1 MSERGG
7 GGAPKG
13 STVDFD
19 QVFAVTAPRLVG
31 QLYLM
36 IGDLAE
42 AQDCVQE
49 AFAKAWLRWDSLTDG
64 RGDPVGWV
72 KTAAYRLAVSRW
84 RHWRAGVR
92 AVRRHG
98 VPADAPGPSPDAVVL
113 RDALA
118 KLPKA
123 QRVVLVMHHLND
135 MRVEDVA
142 RELRVPSGTVKARLV
157 QGRAALAELL
167 SDWHADTFRTSA

>member
-1 MSERGG
+1 MTGRRSVS
-7 GGAPKG
+7 AV
-13 STVDFD
+13 TDFD
-19 QVFAVTAPRLVG
+19 QVYATTAPRLVG

-49 AFAKAWLRWDSLTDG
+49 AFARAWLRWDSLTDG

-72 KTAAYRLAVSRW
+72 KTTAYRLAISHW
-84 RHWRAGVR
+84 RHWKAGVKALR
-92 AVRRHG
+92 KHG
-98 VPADAPGPSPDAVVL
+98 VPPDAPAPSADAVAL

-118 KLPKA
+118 QLPKA
-123 QRVVLVMHHLND
+123 QRVALVLHHLND

-142 RELRVPSGTVKARLV
+142 RELRVPPGTVKARLSR
-157 QGRAALAELL
+157 GRATLAVLL
-167 SDWHADTFRTSA
+167 ADWHTDVLATEEFHA

>member
-1 MSERGG
+1 MTGKRAEP
-7 GGAPKG
+7 AA
-13 STVDFD
+13 TDFD
-19 QVFAVTAPRLVG
+19 LIYAANAPRLVG

-64 RGDPVGWV
+64 RGDPAGWV
-72 KTAAYRLAVSRW
+72 KTTAYRMAVSHW
-84 RHWRAGVR
+84 RHWKAGVKALR
-92 AVRRHG
+92 KHG
-98 VPADAPGPSPDAVVL
+98 APLDAPEPSPDAVAL

-118 KLPKA
+118 QLPKS
-123 QRVVLVMHHLND
+123 QRVALVLHHLND

-142 RELRVPSGTVKARLV
+142 RELRVAPGTVKARLSR
-157 QGRAALAELL
+157 GRAALAVLL
-167 SDWHADTFRTSA
+167 ADWHKDVLATEESHA

>member
-1 MSERGG
+1 MTGRRSD
-7 GGAPKG
+7 
-13 STVDFD
+13 SDVTDFD
-19 QVFAVTAPRLVG
+19 HVYAATAPRLVG

-49 AFAKAWLRWDSLTDG
+49 AFARAWLRWDSLTDG

-72 KTAAYRLAVSRW
+72 KTTAYRLAVSHW
-84 RHWRAGVR
+84 RHWKVGVR
-92 AVRRHG
+92 VLRKHG
-98 VPADAPGPSPDAVVL
+98 APPDAPGPSPDAVAL

-118 KLPKA
+118 KLPKP
-123 QRVVLVMHHLND
+123 QRVALVLHHLND

-142 RELRVPSGTVKARLV
+142 RELRIPPGTVKARLAR
-157 QGRAALAELL
+157 GRAALAVLL
-167 SDWHADTFRTSA
+167 ADWHSDVLATEESHA